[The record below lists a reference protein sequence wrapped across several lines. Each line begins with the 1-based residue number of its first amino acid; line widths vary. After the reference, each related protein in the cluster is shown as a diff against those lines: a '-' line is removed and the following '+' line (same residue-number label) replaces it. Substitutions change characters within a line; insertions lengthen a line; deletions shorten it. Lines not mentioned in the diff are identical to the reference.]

1 MIVGGSREVIV
12 GLGRVVGG
20 AESEYDKNALCE
32 ILKELIKI
40 LYIFSVGKIKNYD
53 PFS

>member
-1 MIVGGSREVIV
+1 MIV

-32 ILKELIKI
+32 ILKELIKNV
-40 LYIFSVGKIKNYD
+40 SVHRHLW
-53 PFS
+53 